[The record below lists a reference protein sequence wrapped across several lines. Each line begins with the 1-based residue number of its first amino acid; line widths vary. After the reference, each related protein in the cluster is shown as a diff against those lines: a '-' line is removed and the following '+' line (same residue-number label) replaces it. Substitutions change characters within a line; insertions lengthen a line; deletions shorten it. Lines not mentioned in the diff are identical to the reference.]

1 MSLAPDIDSHAGSLP
16 KHIAIIM
23 DGNNRWAKAKS
34 LIGGAGHKAGE
45 SALQA
50 IVEHAAKRGIQVL
63 TVFAFSSENWRRP
76 EQEVGLLMRLFVHA
90 LDKRVAELH
99 KNNLRIRFIGDRSR
113 FAPLL
118 QKGMNDAESK
128 TANNTGMTLV
138 IAVSYGGQWDMAYAA
153 QQLALQAQQGKLD
166 VAQLSIEDFQN
177 LYQQQIQMSDLPP
190 VDLMIR
196 TGGDLRIS
204 NFLLWQ
210 TAYAEFYFSPLLWP
224 DFNEQALDDALS
236 DYACRQRRF
245 GRTSEQ
251 VESHH
256 A

>member
-1 MSLAPDIDSHAGSLP
+1 MQ
-16 KHIAIIM
+16 K
-23 DGNNRWAKAKS
+23 
-34 LIGGAGHKAGE
+34 
-45 SALQA
+45 
-50 IVEHAAKRGIQVL
+50 IVEHAAKRGVKVL

-99 KNNLRIRFIGDRSR
+99 KNNLRVRFIGDRSR

-118 QKGMNDAESK
+118 QQGMRDAEQK
-128 TANNTGMTLV
+128 TANNSGMTLV
-138 IAVSYGGQWDMAYAA
+138 IAVSYGGQWDIAHAA
-153 QQLALQAQQGKLD
+153 QQIAIQVQQGKLD
-166 VAQLSIEDFQN
+166 PTQLSSEEFQAH
-177 LYQQQIQMSDLPP
+177 YQQHIQMSDIPP

-224 DFNEQALDDALS
+224 DFDESALDAALA
-236 DYACRQRRF
+236 DYASRQRRF
-245 GRTSEQ
+245 GRTSAQ